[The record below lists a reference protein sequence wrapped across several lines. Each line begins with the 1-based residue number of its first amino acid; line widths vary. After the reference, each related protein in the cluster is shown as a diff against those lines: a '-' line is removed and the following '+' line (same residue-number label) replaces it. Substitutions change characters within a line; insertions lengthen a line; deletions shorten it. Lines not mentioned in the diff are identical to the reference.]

1 MTTTLSATAS
11 RTSATT
17 GAAGFPDSSRRD
29 GVALWS
35 LRAVGAGQG
44 ALGVALLIA
53 GIAGS
58 STGAAP
64 VALAVL
70 GAAFLL
76 LGVATATRPRPVVDH
91 ASIGTLAVLA
101 DSALTVAGV
110 GMLLLTWA
118 ELSTGGAGTLLV
130 GIVVAVAAAI
140 ATAFA
145 GTDDRAA
152 K

>member
-1 MTTTLSATAS
+1 MTTTLSATTS
-11 RTSATT
+11 RISATT
-17 GAAGFPDSSRRD
+17 GATGFGDSSRRD

-44 ALGVALLIA
+44 ALGIALLIA
-53 GIAGS
+53 GITGS

-76 LGVATATRPRPVVDH
+76 LGVATATRPRPIIDR

-110 GMLLLTWA
+110 GTLLLAWA
-118 ELSTGGAGTLLV
+118 ELSTAGAATLLV
-130 GIVVAVAAAI
+130 GVVVAVVAAI

-145 GTDDRAA
+145 DTDDRTA

>member
-1 MTTTLSATAS
+1 MTTTLSATTS
-11 RTSATT
+11 RISGTT
-17 GAAGFPDSSRRD
+17 GATGVPNSSHRD

-44 ALGVALLIA
+44 ALGIALLIA

-64 VALAVL
+64 AALAVF

-76 LGVATATRPRPVVDH
+76 LGAATASRPRPIIDR
-91 ASIGTLAVLA
+91 APIGTLAVLA

-110 GMLLLTWA
+110 GMLLLAWA
-118 ELSTGGAGTLLV
+118 ELSTAGAAALLV
-130 GIVVAVAAAI
+130 GIVVAVVAAI

-145 GTDDRAA
+145 GIDDRAA